1 MKKVYL
7 SLSLMLLFFQGCDY
21 RKDYTLFDG
30 KELKEQGLN
39 NKIASPFQVVNNSG
53 MSFEYKI
60 RPHDRISI
68 LTYKHPELSTTTL
81 GTNQD
86 RGILVSNDGFIR
98 LPLVKKVQ
106 IAGLTQT
113 QAEEKI
119 EKSLKKYLKY
129 PEVNIDILNKKAY
142 VIGEVKNSGDI
153 ELPNEQMTLLQVLAK
168 AGDMKDGA
176 DRSAVMVF
184 RGSGATVRTE
194 VIDLTSRENLM
205 MANLM
210 IRPNDIVYVMP
221 TGLNALNK
229 QINEVE
235 PIFRMIGSILS
246 PFVNIKY
253 LSGN

>member
-1 MKKVYL
+1 MKNIYL
-7 SLSLMLLFFQGCDY
+7 SLTLMVLFFQGCDY
-21 RKDYTLFDG
+21 RKEYTLFDG
-30 KELKEQGLN
+30 KELKETSLEATPSRQFF
-39 NKIASPFQVVNNSG
+39 NKNG

-81 GTNQD
+81 GTVQD
-86 RGILVSNDGFIR
+86 KGMLVSDDGFIR
-98 LPLVKKVQ
+98 LPLVKKVY
-106 IAGLTQT
+106 IAGLTQI
-113 QAEEKI
+113 QAEEQI
-119 EKSLKKYLKY
+119 EKALKKYLKY

-142 VIGEVKNSGDI
+142 VIGQVKNSGDI
-153 ELPNEQMTLLQVLAK
+153 ELPNEQMTLLQILAR
-168 AGDMKDGA
+168 AGDMTDGA

-184 RGSGATVRTE
+184 RGSGDNVQTQ

-221 TGLNALNK
+221 TGIHAFNK

-235 PIFRMIGSILS
+235 PIFRIIGSILS